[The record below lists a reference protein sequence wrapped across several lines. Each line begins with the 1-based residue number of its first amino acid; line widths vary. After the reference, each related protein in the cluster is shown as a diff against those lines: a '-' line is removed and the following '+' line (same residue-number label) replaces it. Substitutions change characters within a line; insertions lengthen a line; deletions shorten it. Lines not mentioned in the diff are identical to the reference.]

1 MFAEQTKELEN
12 GLKSNLI
19 KLKSKVEERNWIMLE
34 KLNITLEQVDLEELP
49 QFTKKL
55 QEAFSIAV
63 KEKFG
68 TNEPVPSEK
77 EIQESFHSE
86 GTEIYHIGL
95 NGNRVGGAVLT
106 IDKKTQH
113 NFLDLFFISPEHHS
127 RDLGFAAWKAIE
139 VKYPDTTVWETITP
153 YFEERN
159 IHFYI
164 NKCGFHIVE
173 FFNERHIDP
182 NMSRPQNQSGELV
195 PGTDTYFRFE
205 KVMK

>member
-1 MFAEQTKELEN
+1 MADRWE
-12 GLKSNLI
+12 
-19 KLKSKVEERNWIMLE
+19 
-34 KLNITLEQVDLEELP
+34 ITLEPVEGAELP
-49 QFTKKL
+49 QFTQKM

-68 TNEPVPSEK
+68 TTEPIPSE
-77 EIQESFHSE
+77 QEVQSSFRAE
-86 GTEIYHIGL
+86 GTETYHIVSHGAH
-95 NGNRVGGAVLT
+95 VGGVILT
-106 IDKKTQH
+106 IHEDTH
-113 NFLDLFFISPEHHS
+113 RNSLDLFFISPEHHS
-127 RDLGFAAWKAIE
+127 HGLGLAAWNAIE
-139 VKYPDTTVWETITP
+139 AKYPDTAVWETITP

-173 FFNERHIDP
+173 FFNEHHVDP
-182 NMSRPQNQSGELV
+182 NMPGPEGESEEPM

>member
-1 MFAEQTKELEN
+1 
-12 GLKSNLI
+12 
-19 KLKSKVEERNWIMLE
+19 MLE
-34 KLNITLEQVDLEELP
+34 KLNIKLEQVDLAELP

-68 TNEPVPSEK
+68 TTDPIPSEK
-77 EIQESFHSE
+77 EVQSSFHSE
-86 GTEIYHIGL
+86 GTATYHIVL
-95 NGNRVGGAVLT
+95 NGKRVGGAVLT
-106 IDKKTQH
+106 IDEKTQH
-113 NFLDLFFISPEHHS
+113 NSLDLFFISTEYHS
-127 RDLGFAAWKAIE
+127 QGLGLAAWKAIE
-139 VKYPDTTVWETITP
+139 AKYPDTTVWETITP

-173 FFNERHIDP
+173 FFNEHHIDP
-182 NMSRPQNQSGELV
+182 NMPRQENQSAEPV

>member
-1 MFAEQTKELEN
+1 
-12 GLKSNLI
+12 
-19 KLKSKVEERNWIMLE
+19 MLE
-34 KLNITLEQVDLEELP
+34 KFNIKLEQVDLSELP

-68 TNEPVPSEK
+68 TTNPIPSEK
-77 EIQESFHSE
+77 EVQSSFHSK
-86 GTEIYHIGL
+86 GTATYHIVL
-95 NGNRVGGAVLT
+95 NGKHVGGAVLT
-106 IDKKTQH
+106 IDEKTQH
-113 NFLDLFFISPEHHS
+113 NSLDFFFISPEYHS
-127 RDLGFAAWKAIE
+127 HGLGLAAWKAIE
-139 VKYPDTTVWETITP
+139 AEYPDTTVWETITP

-173 FFNERHIDP
+173 FFNEHHIDP
-182 NMSRPQNQSGELV
+182 NMPRPENQSAEPV